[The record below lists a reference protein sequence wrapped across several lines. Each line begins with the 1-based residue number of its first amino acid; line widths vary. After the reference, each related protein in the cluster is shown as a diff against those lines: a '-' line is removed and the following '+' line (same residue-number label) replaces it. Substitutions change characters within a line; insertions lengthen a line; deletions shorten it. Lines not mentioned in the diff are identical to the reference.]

1 MMKKIILNRGREKS
15 LLRRH
20 PWIFSGA
27 VERIEGAPLPGETVM
42 VTAHDGKFLAWAG
55 YSPASQITG
64 KVWSFEEHEKID
76 QNFFNKRVSSA
87 LALREKLGFCSP
99 ESGCRLIFS
108 EADRLP
114 GVIVDRFGEFL
125 ILQILTAGAEFN
137 REYIVNALWDICRP
151 RGIHERSDVSVRR
164 KEKLPPRA
172 GVVRGAEL
180 LEEIIVREEDMLFA
194 VDGRKGQKTGFYF
207 DLRTAR
213 TALRRFSAGAKILN
227 CFSYTGAFAVA
238 ALKSGASGV
247 LNMDS
252 SAPALKQLERNM
264 ELNGFAQDSWE
275 NRCGDVFTLLREL
288 DKEKRKFDIVILDP
302 PKLVDS
308 QRALMSGARAYQD
321 LARHGFKLLKPG
333 GTLFNFS
340 CSGLMT
346 ADLFQKI
353 TASAALEAGVEA
365 KIIGR
370 LEQSPDHPTLL
381 SVPETFYLKGLI
393 SSVEP

>member
-1 MMKKIILNRGREKS
+1 MTKQIILKKGREKS

-27 VERIEGAPLPGETVM
+27 IERVEGEPLPGETLQ
-42 VTAHDGKFLAWAG
+42 VTAANGDFLGWAG
-55 YSPASQITG
+55 FSPASQIMG
-64 KVWSFEEHEKID
+64 RVWSFDVNEKID
-76 QNFFNKRVSSA
+76 GDFFRKRIA
-87 LALREKLGFCSP
+87 AAWALREKLNLTSP
-99 ESGCRLIFS
+99 DGGCRLIFS
-108 EADRLP
+108 EADQLP
-114 GVIVDRFGEFL
+114 GVIVDRFGKFL
-125 ILQILTAGAEFN
+125 ILQLLSAPAEFN
-137 REYIVNALWDICRP
+137 RELIIDALQEVCRP
-151 RGIHERSDVSVRR
+151 EGIHERSDVSIRR
-164 KEKLPPRA
+164 KEQLPGRS
-172 GVVRGAEL
+172 GVVMGAEL
-180 LEEIIVREEDMLFA
+180 PDELIVQEDDMFFA

-213 TALRRFSAGAKILN
+213 KVLRNFSDKCDILN

-238 ALKSGASGV
+238 ALKSGASHV

-264 ELNGFAQDSWE
+264 ALNGFTEEQYE

-288 DKEKRKFDIVILDP
+288 DKEKRKFDVVILDP

-321 LARHGFKLLKPG
+321 LARHGFKLLKKRG
-333 GTLFNFS
+333 ILFNFS

-353 TASAALEAGVEA
+353 TASAALEAGAEA
-365 KIIGR
+365 RVICH
-370 LEQSPDHPTLL
+370 LEQAPDHPTLL
-381 SVPETFYLKGLI
+381 SVPETFYLKGLV
-393 SSVEP
+393 SCKC

>member
-1 MMKKIILNRGREKS
+1 MTKKIILKKGREKS

-27 VERIEGAPLPGETVM
+27 IERVEGEPLPGETLQ
-42 VTAHDGKFLAWAG
+42 VTAANGDFLGWAG
-55 YSPASQITG
+55 FSPASQIMG
-64 KVWSFEEHEKID
+64 RVWSFDINEKID
-76 QNFFNKRVSSA
+76 ADFFRKRIA
-87 LALREKLGFCSP
+87 AAWALREKLRLTSP
-99 ESGCRLIFS
+99 EGGCRLIFS
-108 EADRLP
+108 EADQLP
-114 GVIVDRFGEFL
+114 GVIVDRFGKFL
-125 ILQILTAGAEFN
+125 ILQLLSAPAEFN
-137 REYIVNALWDICRP
+137 RELIINALWEVCRP
-151 RGIHERSDVSVRR
+151 EGIHERSDVSIRR
-164 KEKLPPRA
+164 KEQLPGRS
-172 GVVRGAEL
+172 GVVMGAEL
-180 LEEIIVREEDMLFA
+180 PDELIVQEDDMLFA

-213 TALRRFSAGAKILN
+213 KVLRNFSDKCNILN

-238 ALKSGASGV
+238 ALKSGASHV

-264 ELNGFAQDSWE
+264 ALNGFSEEQYE

-288 DKEKRKFDIVILDP
+288 DKEKRQFDVVILDP

-321 LARHGFKLLKPG
+321 LARHGFKLLKKG
-333 GTLFNFS
+333 GILFNFS

-353 TASAALEAGVEA
+353 TASAALEAGAEA
-365 KIIGR
+365 RIICH
-370 LEQSPDHPTLL
+370 LEQAPDHPTLL
-381 SVPETFYLKGLI
+381 SVPETFYLKGLV
-393 SSVEP
+393 SCKC

>member
-1 MMKKIILNRGREKS
+1 MTKKIILKKGREKS

-27 VERIEGAPLPGETVM
+27 IERVEGEPLPGETLQ
-42 VTAHDGKFLAWAG
+42 VTAANGDFLGWAG
-55 YSPASQITG
+55 FSPASQIMG
-64 KVWSFEEHEKID
+64 RVWSFDINEKID
-76 QNFFNKRVSSA
+76 AEFFRKRIA
-87 LALREKLGFCSP
+87 AAWALREKLNLTSP
-99 ESGCRLIFS
+99 EGGCRLIFS
-108 EADRLP
+108 EADQLP
-114 GVIVDRFGEFL
+114 GVIVDRFGKFL
-125 ILQILTAGAEFN
+125 ILQLLSAPAEFN
-137 REYIVNALWDICRP
+137 RELIINALWEVCRP
-151 RGIHERSDVSVRR
+151 EGIHERSDVSIRR
-164 KEKLPPRA
+164 KEQLPGRS
-172 GVVRGAEL
+172 GVVMGAEL
-180 LEEIIVREEDMLFA
+180 PEELIVQEEDMLFA

-213 TALRRFSAGAKILN
+213 KVLRNFSDKCDLLN

-238 ALKSGASGV
+238 ALKSGASHV

-264 ELNGFAQDSWE
+264 ALNGFTAEQYE

-288 DKEKRKFDIVILDP
+288 DKEKRQFDVVILDP

-321 LARHGFKLLKPG
+321 LARHGFKLLKKG
-333 GTLFNFS
+333 GILFNFS

-353 TASAALEAGVEA
+353 TASAALEAGAEA
-365 KIIGR
+365 RIICH
-370 LEQSPDHPTLL
+370 LEQAPDHPTLL
-381 SVPETFYLKGLI
+381 SVPETFYLKGLV
-393 SSVEP
+393 SCKC

>member
-1 MMKKIILNRGREKS
+1 MMKKIVLNHGREKS

-27 VERIEGAPLPGETVM
+27 VERIEGAPGPGETVM
-42 VTAHDGKFLAWAG
+42 VTDRSGKFLAWAG

-64 KVWSFEEHEKID
+64 KVWSFDEKEKID
-76 QNFFNKRVSSA
+76 QEFFRKRIKA
-87 LALREKLGFCSP
+87 AAALRSKLGFDDA
-99 ESGCRLIFS
+99 EGGCRLIFS
-108 EADRLP
+108 EADQLP
-114 GVIVDRFGEFL
+114 GVIVDRFGGFL
-125 ILQILTAGAEFN
+125 ILQLLTAGAEYN
-137 REYIVNALWDICRP
+137 REYIVNALQEICAP
-151 RGIHERSDVSVRR
+151 LGIHERSDVSIRR
-164 KEKLPPRA
+164 KEQLPARM
-172 GVVRGAEL
+172 GVVKGAEL
-180 LEEIIVREEDMLFA
+180 PDEIIVKEEDMLFA
-194 VDGRKGQKTGFYF
+194 VDCRKGQKTGFYF
-207 DLRTAR
+207 DLRSAR
-213 TALRRFSAGAKILN
+213 QVLRRFTAGAELLN

-238 ALKSGASGV
+238 ALKSGASHV

-252 SAPALKQLERNM
+252 SAPALRQLERNM
-264 ELNGFAQDSWE
+264 ELNGFAPACYE

-288 DKEKRKFDIVILDP
+288 DKEKRKFDVVILDP

-333 GTLFNFS
+333 GVLFNFS

-353 TASAALEAGVEA
+353 TASAALEAGVDA
-365 KIIGR
+365 RIVAH

-381 SVPETFYLKGLI
+381 SVPETFYLKGLV
-393 SSVEP
+393 SCLNS